1 VSVTAQRLQA
11 VDRHEDR
18 RWQWPVDRQ
27 RYNTRITVDAVEVE
41 AIRGLGMA
49 NLRRFAGHDTSA
61 TGWTGIGRLLQPLD
75 DVAAVLGS
83 PPSAHCQRAMA
94 DATAVILLR
103 RADMGR
109 SYWSWTAQDWTRLIG
124 VDQQAFRAGGAGLG

>member
-1 VSVTAQRLQA
+1 
-11 VDRHEDR
+11 
-18 RWQWPVDRQ
+18 
-27 RYNTRITVDAVEVE
+27 
-41 AIRGLGMA
+41 MA

-103 RADMGR
+103 CADMGR